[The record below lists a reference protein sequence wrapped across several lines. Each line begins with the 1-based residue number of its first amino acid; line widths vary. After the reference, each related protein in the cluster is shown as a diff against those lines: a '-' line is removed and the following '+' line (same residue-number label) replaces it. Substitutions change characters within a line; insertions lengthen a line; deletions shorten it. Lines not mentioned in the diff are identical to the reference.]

1 MFVTLLLVTLVASLA
16 TAALVV
22 GFFRAPI
29 GSAASSAVIGRAGR
43 RWHWQSWAGS
53 NSRQNLHRVGG
64 PGVWVQSADHPP
76 CPGCDRAMP

>member
-43 RWHWQSWAGS
+43 RW
-53 NSRQNLHRVGG
+53 
-64 PGVWVQSADHPP
+64 
-76 CPGCDRAMP
+76 